1 SRLPR
6 DRSSADVLLMF
17 DTVIL
22 HARIIDGSGA
32 PEFAGDVAIADGRI
46 AAVGELDTHAAR
58 EVIDAAGQVLAP
70 GFIDTHTHD
79 DIVVIRTP
87 EMLPELSQGGT
98 TVIARNCG
106 TSAAPSAGS
115 ATAGAPPPDPMPLLG
130 TPDTFRYPTFR
141 DYVAA
146 IARAK
151 PAVNVASFV
160 GHTTLRGAQMPGD

>member
-32 PEFAGDVAIADGRI
+32 PEVAGDVAIADGRI

-58 EVIDAAGQVLAP
+58 ETIDASGQVLAP

-79 DIVVIRTP
+79 DIVVIRAP
-87 EMLPELSQGGT
+87 QMLPKLSQGVT
-98 TVIARNCG
+98 TVIAGNCG
-106 TSAAPSAGS
+106 ISAAPFQAD
-115 ATAGAPPPDPMPLLG
+115 AAPDPMPLLA
-130 TPDTFRYPTFR
+130 TLDTFPYP
-141 DYVAA
+141 A
-146 IARAK
+146 
-151 PAVNVASFV
+151 
-160 GHTTLRGAQMPGD
+160 